1 MEKYMFRCLLENRKT
16 IKNFIKTLENTAK
29 IWYYIYILR
38 NLIKK
43 QSMYIE
49 SI

>member
-1 MEKYMFRCLLENRKT
+1 MEKYMFRCLQENRKT
-16 IKNFIKTLENTAK
+16 IKKYIKTLENSAK
-29 IWYYIYILR
+29 IWYYIYILT
-38 NLIKK
+38 NPIKK